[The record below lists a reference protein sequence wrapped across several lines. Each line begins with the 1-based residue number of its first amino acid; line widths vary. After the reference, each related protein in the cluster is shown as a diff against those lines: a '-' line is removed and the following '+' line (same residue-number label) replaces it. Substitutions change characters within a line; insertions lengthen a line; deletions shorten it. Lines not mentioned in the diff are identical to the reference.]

1 VAGLAACRRRGYPA
15 GWTLLS
21 RFPAL
26 VHTCRLVRAGQAG
39 RVDQTSEV
47 VECAQVGGLDHGLD
61 AAAFSDDGGGGL
73 VVPGCLAPQF
83 RKPHRRNPGRV
94 VADRERAA
102 ARREVDRGGDSRVAV
117 RLI

>member
-1 VAGLAACRRRGYPA
+1 LIAEMPAAKCVTKKTRDRKAIVAARK
-15 GWTLLS
+15 
-21 RFPAL
+21 RFEASL
-26 VHTCRLVRAGQAG
+26 N
-39 RVDQTSEV
+39 
-47 VECAQVGGLDHGLD
+47 
-61 AAAFSDDGGGGL
+61 AAAFSDDAGGGP

-102 ARREVDRGGDSRVAV
+102 ARREVDRGGDSRVTV